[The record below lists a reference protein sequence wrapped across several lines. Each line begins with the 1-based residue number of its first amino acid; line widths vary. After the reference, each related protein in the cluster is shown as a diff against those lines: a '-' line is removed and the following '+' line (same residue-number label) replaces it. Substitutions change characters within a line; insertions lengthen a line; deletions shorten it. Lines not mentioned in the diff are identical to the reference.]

1 MRVGGPYTIT
11 VSFVGFETKTE
22 SDVYLNLAQNRQLS
36 YQLTDQVVEGG
47 EVVVTGEIDDV
58 MNAARTGAATT
69 ISIEQVQLMPSL
81 KRSTRDL
88 TRLDP
93 RSDGN
98 LSFGGRNWLFNNISL
113 DGSYFNNPFG
123 LDAPEPGGQSSAQPV
138 PYDAIEQVQVSVAPF
153 DVREGGFTGAGINQV
168 TKSGTNEFKG
178 SVYSFNRNE
187 DLVGNQIDKNKVF
200 ANPQL

>member
-113 DGSYFNNPFG
+113 DGSYFNHPFG

>member
-1 MRVGGPYTIT
+1 MGADAP
-11 VSFVGFETKTE
+11 
-22 SDVYLNLAQNRQLS
+22 
-36 YQLTDQVVEGG
+36 
-47 EVVVTGEIDDV
+47 
-58 MNAARTGAATT
+58 GAATT
-69 ISIEQVQLMPSL
+69 ISLEQVVQLPSI

-98 LSFGGRNWLFNNISL
+98 LSFGGRNWLYNNISL

-123 LDAPEPGGQSSAQPV
+123 LDAPEPGGQSNAQPV

-168 TKSGTNEFKG
+168 TKSGTNTFKG
-178 SVYSFNRNE
+178 SAYYFTRNE
-187 DLVGNQIDKNKVF
+187 SLVGNSVRGVDISE
-200 ANPQL
+200 NPELSFR